1 VVHRKGGVTVP
12 QATAQTSAA
21 VQTRAVADLR
31 KQVRS
36 TALRSLGRAAG
47 KSVLIALGTFA
58 LVIGAWIAVLAFF
71 GISPYIAKGPIE
83 VWDFLFVDED
93 AAANRDIL
101 GAHLGVT
108 MGHALTGFVVGLVVA
123 ILGAILFR
131 VSKGAESALMPVAML
146 LRSVPLIALAPVIIL
161 IFGNGSQASVAVI
174 GGIVVLFPALVT
186 MVFGLK
192 AASPQMLDVVA
203 VYGGGTFTAVRK
215 VALPGALPSLFAAI
229 RISVPGAITGALLTE
244 MLSTGDGVGFSTL
257 QYIPQA
263 KFADL
268 WASVVVVT
276 AISLVLYFV
285 VQVLETIVLTRMGMA
300 TDRKN

>member
-1 VVHRKGGVTVP
+1 V
-12 QATAQTSAA
+12 SEA
-21 VQTRAVADLR
+21 VQTQAILVADLR
-31 KQVRS
+31 KQIRS
-36 TALRSLGRAAG
+36 TALKSLGRAVG
-47 KSVLIALGTFA
+47 KSVLIGLATFA
-58 LVIGAWIAVLAFF
+58 IVVLIWLAVLTFF
-71 GISPYIAKGPIE
+71 GISPYIAKGPLD
-83 VWDFLFVDED
+83 VWDFLVVDAD
-93 AAANRDIL
+93 AAENRAILAANL
-101 GAHLGVT
+101 EVT
-108 MGHALTGFVVGLVVA
+108 LRHSVIGFVVGLGVA

-131 VSKGAESALMPVAML
+131 VSRAAESALMPVAML

-203 VYGGGTFTAVRK
+203 VYGGNTFTAVRK

-263 KFADL
+263 KFNDL
-268 WASVVVVT
+268 WAAVVVVT
-276 AISLVLYFV
+276 AISLLLYFF
-285 VQVLETIVLTRMGMA
+285 VQLIETVVLTRMGMN
-300 TDRKN
+300 TDRRN

>member
-1 VVHRKGGVTVP
+1 MTTQTAAP
-12 QATAQTSAA
+12 SQAT
-21 VQTRAVADLR
+21 AVADLR
-31 KQVRS
+31 RQVRS
-36 TALRSLGRAAG
+36 VALKSLGRAVG
-47 KSVLIALGTFA
+47 KSVLIGLSTF
-58 LVIGAWIAVLAFF
+58 VIVLLIWLAVLAFF
-71 GISPYIAKGPIE
+71 GISPYIAKGPLD
-83 VWDFLFVDED
+83 VWDFLFVDDD
-93 AAANRDIL
+93 AAANRAIL
-101 GAHLGVT
+101 GANLGVT
-108 MGHALTGFVVGLVVA
+108 MGHALTGFIVGLVVA

-203 VYGGGTFTAVRK
+203 VYGGGTLTAVRK

-268 WASVVVVT
+268 WAAVVVVT
-276 AISLVLYFV
+276 AISLALYFI
-285 VQVLETIVLTRMGMA
+285 VQVLETIVLTRMGMN
-300 TDRKN
+300 TDAKN

>member
-1 VVHRKGGVTVP
+1 MTTQAVTAP
-12 QATAQTSAA
+12 SQAK
-21 VQTRAVADLR
+21 AVADLR
-31 KQVRS
+31 RQVRS
-36 TALRSLGRAAG
+36 VALKSLGRAVG
-47 KSVLIALGTFA
+47 KSVLIGLSTF
-58 LVIGAWIAVLAFF
+58 VIVLLIWLAVLAFF
-71 GISPYIAKGPIE
+71 GISPYIAKGPLD
-83 VWDFLFVDED
+83 VWDFLFVDDD
-93 AAANRDIL
+93 AAANRAIL
-101 GAHLGVT
+101 GANLGVT
-108 MGHALTGFVVGLVVA
+108 MGHALTGFIVGLVVA

-203 VYGGGTFTAVRK
+203 VYGGGTLTAVRK

-268 WASVVVVT
+268 WAAVVVVT
-276 AISLVLYFV
+276 AISLALYFI
-285 VQVLETIVLTRMGMA
+285 VQVLETIVLTRMGMN
-300 TDRKN
+300 TDAKN

>member
-1 VVHRKGGVTVP
+1 MTT
-12 QATAQTSAA
+12 QAATQASMPTPAGA
-21 VQTRAVADLR
+21 VSVADLR
-31 KQVRS
+31 RQVRS
-36 TALRSLGRAAG
+36 TALRSLGKAVG
-47 KSVLIALGTFA
+47 KSVLIAVSTFGIVV
-58 LVIGAWIAVLAFF
+58 LLWLAVLTFF
-71 GISPYIAKGPIE
+71 GISPYIAKGPLD
-83 VWDFLFVDED
+83 VWDFLVVDED
-93 AAANRDIL
+93 AAANRAVL
-101 GAHLGVT
+101 GANLGVT
-108 MGHALTGFVVGLVVA
+108 MGHALTGFVVGLAVA

-131 VSKGAESALMPVAML
+131 ISKGAESALMPVAML

-203 VYGGGTFTAVRK
+203 VYGGSTLTAVRK

-229 RISVPGAITGALLTE
+229 RISVPGAITGALLVE
-244 MLSTGDGVGFSTL
+244 MLSTGDGIGFSTL

-268 WASVVVVT
+268 WSAVVVVT
-276 AISLVLYFV
+276 AISLLLYFV
-285 VQVLETIVLTRMGMA
+285 VQVIETVVLARMGMT

>member
-1 VVHRKGGVTVP
+1 M
-12 QATAQTSAA
+12 
-21 VQTRAVADLR
+21 R
-31 KQVRS
+31 KQIRS
-36 TALRSLGRAAG
+36 TALKSLGRAVG
-47 KSVLIALGTFA
+47 KSVLIGLATFA
-58 LVIGAWIAVLAFF
+58 IVLLIWLAVLTFF
-71 GISPYIAKGPIE
+71 GISPYIAKGPLD
-83 VWDFLFVDED
+83 VWDFLVVDAD
-93 AAANRDIL
+93 AAENRAVLAANL
-101 GAHLGVT
+101 EVT
-108 MGHALTGFVVGLVVA
+108 LRHSIIGFVVGLGVA

-131 VSKGAESALMPVAML
+131 VSRAAESALMPVAML

-203 VYGGGTFTAVRK
+203 VYGGNTLTAVRK

-263 KFADL
+263 KFNDL
-268 WASVVVVT
+268 WAAVVVVT
-276 AISLVLYFV
+276 AISLLLYFF
-285 VQVLETIVLTRMGMA
+285 VQLIETVVLTRMGMN
-300 TDRKN
+300 TDRRN

>member
-1 VVHRKGGVTVP
+1 MTTQAAAVP
-12 QATAQTSAA
+12 SQATA
-21 VQTRAVADLR
+21 VADR
-31 KQVRS
+31 RRQVRS
-36 TALRSLGRAAG
+36 VALKSLGKAVG
-47 KSVLIALGTFA
+47 KSVLIGLSTF
-58 LVIGAWIAVLAFF
+58 VIVLLLWLAVLAFF
-71 GISPYIAKGPIE
+71 GISPYIAKGPLD
-83 VWDFLFVDED
+83 VWDFLFVDDD
-93 AAANRDIL
+93 AAANRAIL
-101 GAHLGVT
+101 GANLGVT
-108 MGHALTGFVVGLVVA
+108 MGHALTGFIVGLVVA

-203 VYGGGTFTAVRK
+203 VYGGGTLTAVRK

-268 WASVVVVT
+268 WAAVVVVT
-276 AISLVLYFV
+276 AISLALYFV
-285 VQVLETIVLTRMGMA
+285 VQVLETIVLTRMGMN
-300 TDRKN
+300 TDAKN

>member
-1 VVHRKGGVTVP
+1 VTT
-12 QATAQTSAA
+12 QAAPAPA
-21 VQTRAVADLR
+21 IAVADLR
-31 KQVRS
+31 RQVRS
-36 TALRSLGRAAG
+36 VALKSLGRAVG
-47 KSVLIALGTFA
+47 KSVLIGVSTF
-58 LVIGAWIAVLAFF
+58 VIVLLLWLAVLAFF
-71 GISPYIAKGPIE
+71 GISPYIAKGPLD

-93 AAANRDIL
+93 AAANRAVL
-101 GAHLGVT
+101 GANLGVT

-203 VYGGGTFTAVRK
+203 VYGGGTLTAVRK

-268 WASVVVVT
+268 WAAVVVVT
-276 AISLVLYFV
+276 AISLALYFI
-285 VQVLETIVLTRMGMA
+285 VQVLESIVLTRMGMN
-300 TDRKN
+300 TDAKN

>member
-1 VVHRKGGVTVP
+1 VTT
-12 QATAQTSAA
+12 QAATQASMPTPAGA
-21 VQTRAVADLR
+21 VSVADLR
-31 KQVRS
+31 RQVRS
-36 TALRSLGRAAG
+36 TALRSLGKAVG
-47 KSVLIALGTFA
+47 KSVLIALSTF
-58 LVIGAWIAVLAFF
+58 VIVVLLWLAVLAFF
-71 GISPYIAKGPIE
+71 GISPYIAKGPLD
-83 VWDFLFVDED
+83 VWDFLVVDED
-93 AAANRDIL
+93 AAANRAVL
-101 GAHLGVT
+101 GANLGVT
-108 MGHALTGFVVGLVVA
+108 MGHALTGFVVGLAVA

-131 VSKGAESALMPVAML
+131 ISKGAESALMPVAML

-203 VYGGGTFTAVRK
+203 VYGGSTLTAVRK

-229 RISVPGAITGALLTE
+229 RISVPGAITGALLVE
-244 MLSTGDGVGFSTL
+244 MLSTGDGIGFSTL

-268 WASVVVVT
+268 WSAVVVVT
-276 AISLVLYFV
+276 AISLLLYFV
-285 VQVLETIVLTRMGMA
+285 VQVIETVVLARMGMT

>member
-1 VVHRKGGVTVP
+1 MT
-12 QATAQTSAA
+12 QATLEPTATPQNRAPSVAELRRQVRTSA
-21 VQTRAVADLR
+21 L
-31 KQVRS
+31 K
-36 TALRSLGRAAG
+36 SLGKALG
-47 KSVLIALGTFA
+47 KSVLVGLSTF
-58 LVIGAWIAVLAFF
+58 VIVILLWLAVLTFF
-71 GISPYIAKGPIE
+71 GISPYIAKGPLD
-83 VWDFLFVDED
+83 VWDFLFVDAD
-93 AAANRDIL
+93 AAENRAVL
-101 GAHLGVT
+101 GANLAVT
-108 MGHALTGFVVGLVVA
+108 LRHSFTGFVVGLTVA

-161 IFGNGSQASVAVI
+161 IFGNGSEASVAVI

-192 AASPQMLDVVA
+192 AASPEMLDVVA

-229 RISVPGAITGALLTE
+229 RISVPGAITGALLVE
-244 MLSTGDGVGFSTL
+244 MLSTGDGIGFSTL
-257 QYIPQA
+257 QYLPQA
-263 KFADL
+263 KFADV

-276 AISLVLYFV
+276 AISLALYFV
-285 VQVLETIVLTRMGMA
+285 VQVIETLVLARMGMG

>member
-1 VVHRKGGVTVP
+1 MTT
-12 QATAQTSAA
+12 QAATQASMPTPAGA
-21 VQTRAVADLR
+21 VSVADLR
-31 KQVRS
+31 RQVRS
-36 TALRSLGRAAG
+36 TALRSLGKAVG
-47 KSVLIALGTFA
+47 KSVLIALSTF
-58 LVIGAWIAVLAFF
+58 VIVLLLWLAVLAFF
-71 GISPYIAKGPIE
+71 GISPYIAKGPLD
-83 VWDFLFVDED
+83 VWDFLVVDED
-93 AAANRDIL
+93 AAANRAVL
-101 GAHLGVT
+101 GANLGVT
-108 MGHALTGFVVGLVVA
+108 MGHALTGFVVGLLVA

-131 VSKGAESALMPVAML
+131 ISKGAESALMPVAML

-203 VYGGGTFTAVRK
+203 VYGGSTLTAVRK

-229 RISVPGAITGALLTE
+229 RISVPGAITGALLVE
-244 MLSTGDGVGFSTL
+244 MLSTGDGIGFSTL

-268 WASVVVVT
+268 WSAVVVVT
-276 AISLVLYFV
+276 AISLLLYFV
-285 VQVLETIVLTRMGMA
+285 VQVVETVVLARMGMT

>member
-1 VVHRKGGVTVP
+1 MTT
-12 QATAQTSAA
+12 QAATQASMPTPAGA
-21 VQTRAVADLR
+21 VSVADLR
-31 KQVRS
+31 RQVRS
-36 TALRSLGRAAG
+36 TALRSLGKAVG
-47 KSVLIALGTFA
+47 KSVLIALSTFVIVLLLWLA
-58 LVIGAWIAVLAFF
+58 LLAFF
-71 GISPYIAKGPIE
+71 GISPYIAKGPLD
-83 VWDFLFVDED
+83 VWDFLVVDED
-93 AAANRDIL
+93 AAANRAVL
-101 GAHLGVT
+101 GANLGVT
-108 MGHALTGFVVGLVVA
+108 MGHALTGFVVGLAVA

-131 VSKGAESALMPVAML
+131 ISKGAESALMPVAML

-203 VYGGGTFTAVRK
+203 VYGGSTLTAVRK

-229 RISVPGAITGALLTE
+229 RISVPGAITGALLVE
-244 MLSTGDGVGFSTL
+244 MLSTGDGIGFSTL

-268 WASVVVVT
+268 WSAVVVVT
-276 AISLVLYFV
+276 AISLLLYFV
-285 VQVLETIVLTRMGMA
+285 VQVIETVVLARMGMT

>member
-1 VVHRKGGVTVP
+1 MTTQTAAP
-12 QATAQTSAA
+12 SQAT
-21 VQTRAVADLR
+21 AVADLR
-31 KQVRS
+31 RQVRS
-36 TALRSLGRAAG
+36 VALKSLGRAVG
-47 KSVLIALGTFA
+47 KSVLIGLSTF
-58 LVIGAWIAVLAFF
+58 VIVLLIWLAVLAFF
-71 GISPYIAKGPIE
+71 GISPYIAKGPLD
-83 VWDFLFVDED
+83 VWDFLFVDDD
-93 AAANRDIL
+93 AAANRAIL
-101 GAHLGVT
+101 GANLGVT
-108 MGHALTGFVVGLVVA
+108 MGHALTGFIVGLVVA

-203 VYGGGTFTAVRK
+203 VYGGGTLTAVRK

-268 WASVVVVT
+268 WAAVVVVT
-276 AISLVLYFV
+276 AISLALYFI
-285 VQVLETIVLTRMGMA
+285 VQVLETLVLTRMGMN
-300 TDRKN
+300 TDARN